1 VQYFQYYI
9 CFRLLHYYFGN
20 MFAVFQDE
28 SDGIVTS
35 GVKHGDKGEAAK
47 EPADGEAQCETF
59 SRNAIAM
66 YPHVSDEL

>member
-1 VQYFQYYI
+1 
-9 CFRLLHYYFGN
+9 

-35 GVKHGDKGEAAK
+35 GVKHGDKGETTE

-59 SRNAIAM
+59 SRNAIGM